1 MIDAY
6 IWIGV
11 WVVILII
18 CIVELGKIENR
29 MAEDEINKMFEY
41 LKKRKKERLAMPRCI
56 DADELKKCSFVIA
69 YKDERNITQYGEFVE
84 VVQCKDCKHC
94 EWYIRAYYKNGIE
107 VESHECRKYK
117 MAVTRDWF
125 CADGERKE

>member
-41 LKKRKKERLAMPRCI
+41 LKKRKKERLAMPKYI
-56 DADELKKCSFVIA
+56 DADELKKCSFIIA

-84 VVQCKDCKHC
+84 VVRCGDCRYWD
-94 EWYIRAYYKNGIE
+94 EE
-107 VESHECRKYK
+107 FEECDCPNLGRRV
-117 MAVTRDWF
+117 AVPEGFYCGWGKRRD
-125 CADGERKE
+125 DD

>member
-29 MAEDEINKMFEY
+29 IAEDRINKMLEYFEET
-41 LKKRKKERLAMPRCI
+41 KEREVS
-56 DADELKKCSFVIA
+56 DAEI
-69 YKDERNITQYGEFVE
+69 
-84 VVQCKDCKHC
+84 H
-94 EWYIRAYYKNGIE
+94 
-107 VESHECRKYK
+107 
-117 MAVTRDWF
+117 
-125 CADGERKE
+125 